1 MKVRSLIESSFV
13 SLLAVASASAQSI
26 PASAPAPAPATK
38 AGVASRAADGHPDLS
53 GIWNNATRTP
63 FERPAVFEGK
73 ATISDGE
80 ARKWE
85 ARENERWQEGS
96 KIEGGRPVSI
106 EGGAYNV
113 LFYDNGSE
121 LTRIG
126 GQKRTSMVVDP
137 PDGHVPS
144 MVPEARDR
152 LQSRRRIIPGDYKS
166 LSNDTRCLVGNTP
179 SVPVVPAAY
188 NNNIEIVQ
196 SGDSI
201 LIEVEMVHDARII
214 HMNAKH
220 QPPAVRQWFGDS
232 VGHWEGDTLVV
243 ETTNFNDQ
251 THYRGSTKDLKVT
264 ERFTRVSDRTIEYRA
279 TMEDPSTWTKPWSI
293 ELAFSSV
300 PGPLYE
306 YACHEGNYAMEGILG
321 GK

>member
-1 MKVRSLIESSFV
+1 MKFRNLIESSFV
-13 SLLAVASASAQSI
+13 SLLAVASASAQST
-26 PASAPAPAPATK
+26 PASPPAPATK
-38 AGVASRAADGHPDLS
+38 AGVAPRAADGHPDLS

-63 FERPAVFEGK
+63 FERPDIFAGK
-73 ATISDGE
+73 ASISDEE

-96 KIEGGRPVSI
+96 KIDGGRPVSI

-126 GQKRTSMVVDP
+126 GQKRTSIVVDP
-137 PDGHVPS
+137 PDGHVPP

-152 LQSRRRIIPGDYKS
+152 LQSRRIIPGDYKS

-306 YACHEGNYAMEGILG
+306 YACHEGNYAMQGILG